1 MRQDANFMYFNM
13 ADPVA
18 SGWTDDGNMY
28 RSTSLMA
35 MNSTAAAAATMYFE
49 AIHNGHFDAPDDI
62 VLATDASGDDDAD
75 RVNRVAPMDAMVSKA
90 NTRNKD
96 GFVVAFSEIENV
108 KPGGITGITVTLD
121 S

>member
-28 RSTSLMA
+28 RSNQLRA
-35 MNSTAAAAATMYFE
+35 MNSTAAGGATMYFD
-49 AIHNGHFDAPDDI
+49 AIHIGHYDAPDDI
-62 VLATDASGDDDAD
+62 VLTVVSSGDDEAD
-75 RVNRVAPMDAMVSKA
+75 RANRVTAMDAMVSKA
-90 NTRNKD
+90 NTRNRD
-96 GFVVAFSEIENV
+96 GFVVAYSEIENV

>member
-18 SGWTDDGNMY
+18 SSWVDDGNMY
-28 RSTSLMA
+28 RSSSLMA
-35 MNSTAAAAATMYFE
+35 MNSTAAGAATMYFE

-62 VLATDASGDDDAD
+62 VLAVTDAATDELD
-75 RVNRVAPMDAMVSKA
+75 RANRVAAMDAMVSKA
-90 NTRNKD
+90 NTINRK
-96 GFVVAFSEIENV
+96 GYVVAWSENENV
-108 KPGGITGITVTLD
+108 KPGGITAAAPTLD

>member
-13 ADPVA
+13 ASPVA

-28 RSTSLMA
+28 RSNQLMA
-35 MNSTAAAAATMYFE
+35 MNSTAAGTATMYFE

-62 VLATDASGDDDAD
+62 VLTVDASGADDVD
-75 RVNRVAPMDAMVSKA
+75 RANRVTAMDAMVSKA
-90 NTRNKD
+90 NTRNRD
-96 GFVVAFSEIENV
+96 GFVVAYSEIENV

>member
-18 SGWTDDGNMY
+18 SSWTDDGNMY
-28 RSTSLMA
+28 RSSQLMA
-35 MNSTAAAAATMYFE
+35 MNSTAAGAATMYFE

-62 VLATDASGDDDAD
+62 VLAVDASGSDEVD
-75 RVNRVAPMDAMVSKA
+75 RANRVKAIDAMVSKA
-90 NTRNKD
+90 NTRNRE
-96 GFVVAFSEIENV
+96 GFVVAYSEIENV

>member
-18 SGWTDDGNMY
+18 SSWVDDGNMY
-28 RSTSLMA
+28 RSSSLMA

-62 VLATDASGDDDAD
+62 VLAVTDAATDELD
-75 RVNRVAPMDAMVSKA
+75 RANRVAAMDAMVSKA

-96 GFVVAFSEIENV
+96 GFVVAYSEIENV

>member
-13 ADPVA
+13 ANPVA

-28 RSTSLMA
+28 RSNQLMA
-35 MNSTAAAAATMYFE
+35 MNSIAANRAQMYFE

-62 VLATDASGDDDAD
+62 TLTINATGTDEED
-75 RVNRVAPMDAMVSKA
+75 RVNRVAAMDAMVSKA

-96 GFVVAFSEIENV
+96 GFVVAYSEIENV
-108 KPGGITGITVTLD
+108 KPGGITGISVTLD

>member
-1 MRQDANFMYFNM
+1 MRQYENFMYFNM

-28 RSTSLMA
+28 ISSSLMA
-35 MNSTAAAAATMYFE
+35 MNSTAVGAATMYFE

-75 RVNRVAPMDAMVSKA
+75 RVNRVAAMDAMVSKA

>member
-1 MRQDANFMYFNM
+1 MCIDL
-13 ADPVA
+13 
-18 SGWTDDGNMY
+18 
-28 RSTSLMA
+28 STILVSPIT
-35 MNSTAAAAATMYFE
+35 STVTVVF
-49 AIHNGHFDAPDDI
+49 
-62 VLATDASGDDDAD
+62 TDASGDDDAD
-75 RVNRVAPMDAMVSKA
+75 RVNRVAAMDAMVSKA

>member
-13 ADPVA
+13 ASPVA

-28 RSTSLMA
+28 RSTQLMA
-35 MNSTAAAAATMYFE
+35 MNSTAAGTATMYFE

-62 VLATDASGDDDAD
+62 VLTVDATGTDDAD
-75 RVNRVAPMDAMVSKA
+75 RANRVTAMDAMVSKA
-90 NTRNKD
+90 NTRNRD

>member
-18 SGWTDDGNMY
+18 SGFTDDGNMY
-28 RSTSLMA
+28 RSSSLMA
-35 MNSTAAAAATMYFE
+35 MNSTAAGAATMYFE

-62 VLATDASGDDDAD
+62 VLAVDASGDDEAD
-75 RVNRVAPMDAMVSKA
+75 RVNRLKAMDAMVLKA
-90 NTRNKD
+90 NTRNRD
-96 GFVVAFSEIENV
+96 GFVVAYSEIENV

-121 S
+121 A